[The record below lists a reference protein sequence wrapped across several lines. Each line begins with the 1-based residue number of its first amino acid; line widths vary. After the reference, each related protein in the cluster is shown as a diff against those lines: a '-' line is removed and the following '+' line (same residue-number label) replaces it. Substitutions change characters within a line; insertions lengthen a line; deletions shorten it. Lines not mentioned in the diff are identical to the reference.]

1 MTIRGIFPPI
11 PTPFDE
17 HDEIDHAALR
27 FNVERWMKTP
37 LAGIVVLGSNGESAL
52 IDDDESERA
61 IATTR
66 EAVPRDR
73 VLIAGTGRESTKGA
87 IAAAKRAAKVGAD
100 VVLVRTPSFFKSE
113 MTGEAF
119 LRHYRAVADAS
130 PVPVLLYNFARVTG
144 VNLLPATVAQLA
156 EHPNIVGIKES
167 GGDMAQVA
175 DLVSLTPSDF
185 QVLVGA
191 APTLYTSLC
200 VGAVGGIVA
209 AACVIPELC
218 VRIDTLT
225 RDGQHAEALAL
236 QQRIVPI
243 ARAVTTGFGVAGLK
257 AALNLA
263 GYRAGVP
270 RPPLKPLGAD
280 GIETLRQQLAA
291 LQEPALSSRA

>member
-1 MTIRGIFPPI
+1 MKIHGIFPPI

-17 HDEIDHAALR
+17 RDEIDHAALR

-61 IATTR
+61 IATVR

-73 VLIAGTGRESTKGA
+73 LLIAGTGRESTKGA
-87 IAAAKRAAKVGAD
+87 IAAAKRAARAGAD
-100 VVLVRTPSFFKSE
+100 AVLVRTPSFFKSE

-119 LRHYRAVADAS
+119 IRHYRAVADAS

-144 VNLLPATVAQLA
+144 VNLLPATVAELA
-156 EHPNIVGIKES
+156 SHPNIVGIKES

-175 DLVSLTPSDF
+175 DLVSLTPPDF

-209 AACVIPELC
+209 AAAVIPELC
-218 VRIDTLT
+218 VRLYTLT
-225 RDGQHAEALAL
+225 CDGQHAEALTL
-236 QQRIVPI
+236 QRRIVPI
-243 ARAVTTGFGVAGLK
+243 ARAVTTGFGVPGLK

-270 RPPLKPLGAD
+270 RPPLQPVSSAALDTLG
-280 GIETLRQQLAA
+280 RQLAE
-291 LQEPALSSRA
+291 LQAPAFSSRS